1 MFTNKNEFF
10 LQFSWLLF
18 FIMLQGTAAYK
29 LSCKLRVANLWIL
42 GFSSSFSLTVSISVL
57 VKWNETR
64 AWNSGPKA
72 STPLFSHLWS
82 ISCFK
87 CLYWPYHS
95 NVIILLRTF
104 NFIFRDLPQLLS
116 IWELRGR
123 LENCSLLSFRI
134 EHPHTLR
141 HGSRAE
147 EQHGGLAVRLPDGI
161 DPPMAAKLFVQEHGQ
176 ERRGI
181 LAVLKVSPCNSEN
194 GYTFNQ
200 QFHSSARMQHVYRQ
214 QKGTDDYYLYS
225 AWTLSLVS
233 CT

>member
-18 FIMLQGTAAYK
+18 LIMLQGTAAYK

-42 GFSSSFSLTVSISVL
+42 GFSSSFPLTVSISVS

-95 NVIILLRTF
+95 SVIILVRTF
-104 NFIFRDLPQLLS
+104 NFIYRDLPQLLP

-123 LENCSLLSFRI
+123 FENCGLLYFRI
-134 EHPHTLR
+134 EHPHTLWYGR
-141 HGSRAE
+141 RAE
-147 EQHGGLAVRLPDGI
+147 QHRCPGVRLPDGT
-161 DPPMAAKLFVQEHGQ
+161 DPPMAVKLFVQECGQ

-181 LAVLKVSPCNSEN
+181 LAILKVSPWNFEN
-194 GYTFNQ
+194 GCTFKH
-200 QFHSSARMQHVYRQ
+200 QFHSSAGTQHVYTQ
-214 QKGTDDYYLYS
+214 QKGKDDYYLYS